1 MTLPTTTKTSGARGR
16 KTSTATSLLQFLE
29 NELNTI
35 INDIRQL
42 VQLESP
48 SDNKASVDRLGEFL
62 ATKFADIGGRPK
74 FHPVTNRGDHL
85 QVDFPGGTNLP
96 PVTLLGHF
104 DTVWP
109 LGTLDKMPCTVRD
122 GRLFGP
128 GSYDMKSGIALLL
141 HAIRGLREMH
151 GALPRP
157 VTVMLNTDEEVGS
170 HSSRAIIER
179 LATQSAAVLI
189 MEPSGGKG
197 ALKTARKGVG
207 EYCLKVIGKP
217 AHAGIAPTDGASAV
231 LELAHQVV
239 RISKLTNL
247 RRGITA
253 NVGVV
258 EGGTRSNVIAAEAS
272 ALIDVRIAKVRD
284 AAYVDKRLHAL
295 KPLNRQCRLEL
306 NGAIN
311 RLPME
316 RTPGVARLFATAK
329 RLAKE
334 LDWNLQETSTGGA
347 SDGNFTAALGVPT
360 LDGMGG
366 VGEGAH
372 AFNESVIIDEL
383 PRRAALIAMLIEAV

>member
-1 MTLPTTTKTSGARGR
+1 
-16 KTSTATSLLQFLE
+16 
-29 NELNTI
+29 
-35 INDIRQL
+35 
-42 VQLESP
+42 
-48 SDNKASVDRLGEFL
+48 
-62 ATKFADIGGRPK
+62 
-74 FHPVTNRGDHL
+74 
-85 QVDFPGGTNLP
+85 
-96 PVTLLGHF
+96 
-104 DTVWP
+104 
-109 LGTLDKMPCTVRD
+109 
-122 GRLFGP
+122 
-128 GSYDMKSGIALLL
+128 
-141 HAIRGLREMH
+141 
-151 GALPRP
+151 
-157 VTVMLNTDEEVGS
+157 
-170 HSSRAIIER
+170 
-179 LATQSAAVLI
+179 
-189 MEPSGGKG
+189 
-197 ALKTARKGVG
+197 
-207 EYCLKVIGKP
+207 
-217 AHAGIAPTDGASAV
+217 
-231 LELAHQVV
+231 
-239 RISKLTNL
+239 L